1 MSGLYEGDGLFTL
14 TGQIGIGKT
23 TLLRHLAEQ
32 LTALDGVLPL
42 SPTHVLACRTGTTLA
57 DVLGACEA
65 KLGLGQSRAAPLKA
79 AKRLQQLVESNRFP
93 VLLLDD
99 ADRLGDDALEAVVTL
114 AGLQAAKRRLLS
126 IVLAGHPSIA
136 RHVSTI
142 TGNDDVLEAG
152 RAVELK
158 PMAEPDVARL
168 IRHRLRTAG
177 RTEDAIGPDA
187 IAQIARHS
195 TGVPGT
201 VVRVCRRAIQI
212 AENRSRKTV
221 TADIVAEAIGEEI
234 SGVQR
239 ESSRPEELIASAPT
253 PTIATEP
260 SPRPVASQASMAARA
275 PSPDAK
281 SRPVPPL
288 TPKGT
293 TPAPEPS
300 LVREPHLSI
309 PEVPLEHHPLSGRA
323 ERRRGQ
329 SRRLKLMLAW
339 AGVFLVVL
347 AAGLAA
353 VLFGNPHELADLART
368 SAIDGPVGNVGASPA
383 YDGPTAPPTASAMA
397 PPGRVA
403 PVTTSAPLPSP
414 PKDATEGAP
423 GTPPAEAAAI
433 SEKPSRPASSTA
445 KSVSRAWRRSESE

>member
-1 MSGLYEGDGLFTL
+1 MLTEELRVQADAFQLTADPKFCYLDPVRRHASARFLSGLYEGDGLFTL

-42 SPTHVLACRTGTTLA
+42 SPTHVLACRTGITLA

-79 AKRLQQLVESNRFP
+79 AKRLQQLVESNLFP

-177 RTEDAIGPDA
+177 RTEDAIDPDA

-212 AENRSRKTV
+212 AQKRSRKTV

-234 SGVQR
+234 SGEQR
-239 ESSRPEELIASAPT
+239 ELSRPEELIASAPT

-275 PSPDAK
+275 PSPDA
-281 SRPVPPL
+281 
-288 TPKGT
+288 
-293 TPAPEPS
+293 EFDQC
-300 LVREPHLSI
+300 HLS
-309 PEVPLEHHPLSGRA
+309 
-323 ERRRGQ
+323 RRRAPRRPP
-329 SRRLKLMLAW
+329 SRRW
-339 AGVFLVVL
+339 SGS
-347 AAGLAA
+347 
-353 VLFGNPHELADLART
+353 RT
-368 SAIDGPVGNVGASPA
+368 CRFRKSPS
-383 YDGPTAPPTASAMA
+383 GITRCPN
-397 PPGRVA
+397 GR
-403 PVTTSAPLPSP
+403 S
-414 PKDATEGAP
+414 
-423 GTPPAEAAAI
+423 AAADG
-433 SEKPSRPASSTA
+433 AGD
-445 KSVSRAWRRSESE
+445 

>member
-1 MSGLYEGDGLFTL
+1 MLAEELRVQADAFQLTADPKFCYLDPVRRHASARFLSGLYEGDGLFTL

-32 LTALDGVLPL
+32 LTALDGILPL

-93 VLLLDD
+93 VLLFDD

-212 AENRSRKTV
+212 AENRWKTV
-221 TADIVAEAIGEEI
+221 TADIVAEAIAEEI

-239 ESSRPEELIASAPT
+239 ESSRPELIASAPT

-260 SPRPVASQASMAARA
+260 SPRPVA
-275 PSPDAK
+275 
-281 SRPVPPL
+281 
-288 TPKGT
+288 
-293 TPAPEPS
+293 
-300 LVREPHLSI
+300 
-309 PEVPLEHHPLSGRA
+309 
-323 ERRRGQ
+323 
-329 SRRLKLMLAW
+329 
-339 AGVFLVVL
+339 
-347 AAGLAA
+347 
-353 VLFGNPHELADLART
+353 
-368 SAIDGPVGNVGASPA
+368 
-383 YDGPTAPPTASAMA
+383 
-397 PPGRVA
+397 
-403 PVTTSAPLPSP
+403 
-414 PKDATEGAP
+414 
-423 GTPPAEAAAI
+423 
-433 SEKPSRPASSTA
+433 
-445 KSVSRAWRRSESE
+445 